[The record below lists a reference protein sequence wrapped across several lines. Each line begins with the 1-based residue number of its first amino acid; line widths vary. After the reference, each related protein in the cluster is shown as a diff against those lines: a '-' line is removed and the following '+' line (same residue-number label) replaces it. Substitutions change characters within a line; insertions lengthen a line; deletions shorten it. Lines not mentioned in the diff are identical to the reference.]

1 MDFKRDPSTNFKPIS
16 SVSKKK
22 AEEEIEALRDG
33 IEYHNYLYYVKNKP
47 EISDETYDK
56 LLARLQKLEDAF
68 PEFRS
73 PDSPTQ
79 RVGARPVSKLRK
91 VKHAVSMLSLNA
103 VLEEKEVEQFI
114 TFVRRNSANED
125 VSLVSEPKFDGTSI
139 EVVYRDGMFKYGAT
153 RGDGET
159 GEDVSANL
167 KTIRSIPLR
176 LQEED
181 GVPSSLAVRSEVFM
195 PKEAFQQL
203 NKERVEK
210 GEEPFAN
217 PRNAA
222 AGMLRQLDPKMVRG
236 RSLDVRFYDV
246 LRAEGLEL
254 SSHWEMLDKLSHWG
268 LKTDPHNAACS
279 SFEEVKECYQRLLE
293 QRDSLDYEIDG
304 LVIKVDDFELRDKL
318 GTRQRSPR
326 WAIAWKFPP
335 RKEISRIQKIVVQV
349 GRTGILTPVALLE
362 PVDVGGVTI
371 SRATLHNENE
381 VHRKDVRQGDRV
393 RVIRAGDVIPEVVER
408 VPRSGEKRQGAFHMP
423 RHCPACGTDVVREG
437 AYYLCPAG
445 LSCPA
450 QLIGRIVHY
459 ASREAMDI
467 EGLSEKTVQQLVRR
481 EMVKDIADLYQLS
494 VEDIKRLEGFA
505 QKSATQ
511 LHDAIQNTKKP
522 RLARFIYA
530 LGIRHVG
537 EHAAQMLANKFN
549 TLQAIRQANDR
560 QLRDIAGVGPQIAGS
575 VSSFFSQ
582 QENQKVLERLIDAGV
597 EVQEAPKKK
606 GKLPLEGKTFV
617 FTGSLEKY
625 SRSDSKRAVESL
637 GGRATSSVSGET
649 DFLVAGKNPGSKLD
663 EAKQHGVKIIDEA
676 EFDNLLNR
684 QVPTGFPV
692 GGKE

>member
-1 MDFKRDPSTNFKPIS
+1 MDFKKKPTTDFRPVSDIS
-16 SVSKKK
+16 KSE
-22 AEEEIEALRDG
+22 AEEEIEALREG
-33 IEYHNYLYYVKNKP
+33 IEYHNFLYYVQNNPK
-47 EISDETYDK
+47 ISDETYDK
-56 LLARLQKLEDAF
+56 LLARLQKLEEAF
-68 PEFRS
+68 PEFQS

-79 RVGARPVSKLRK
+79 RVGAKSVSKLK
-91 VKHAVSMLSLNA
+91 KIKHAAPMLSLNA

-114 TFVRRNSANED
+114 RFVQKDSDHGDVTF
-125 VSLVSEPKFDGTSI
+125 VSEPKFDGTSI

-153 RGDGET
+153 RGDGEI
-159 GEDVSANL
+159 GEDVSGNL

-176 LQEED
+176 LQGNESI
-181 GVPSSLAVRSEVFM
+181 PSSLAVRSEVFM
-195 PKEAFQQL
+195 PKNAFQQL
-203 NKERVEK
+203 NRERVEK

-217 PRNAA
+217 PRNAT
-222 AGMLRQLDPKMVRG
+222 AGMLRQLDPKMVAG

-254 SSHWEMLDKLSHWG
+254 SSHWEMLEKLSQWG
-268 LKTDPHNAACS
+268 LKTDPHNKTCT
-279 SFEEVKECYQRLLE
+279 SFQEVKECYQRLLE
-293 QRDSLDYEIDG
+293 QRDSLEYETDG
-304 LVIKVDDFELRDKL
+304 LVIKVDGLGLRDKL

-335 RKEISRIQKIVVQV
+335 RKEVSRIENIVVQV

-371 SRATLHNENE
+371 SRATLHNEDE

-408 VPRSGEKRQGAFHMP
+408 VPQPGEKRKSVFHMP
-423 RHCPACGTDVVREG
+423 RRCPACGTEVVREG

-445 LSCPA
+445 LSCAA
-450 QLIGRIVHY
+450 QLTGRIVHY

-467 EGLSEKTVQQLVRR
+467 QGLSEKTVQQLIRK
-481 EMVKDIADLYQLS
+481 EMVKDVADLYQLS
-494 VEDIKRLEGFA
+494 VEDIEQLDGFA

-537 EHAAQMLANKFN
+537 EHAAQMLANRFN
-549 TLQAIRQANDR
+549 TLEA
-560 QLRDIAGVGPQIAGS
+560 LRGASEKELSQIPGVGPQIAGS
-575 VSSFFSQ
+575 VSAFFSEE
-582 QENQKVLERLIDAGV
+582 ENQRVLKRLLDSGL
-597 EVQEAPKKK
+597 EVQEAPRKK
-606 GKLPLEGKTFV
+606 GRLPLEGRTFV

-625 SRSDSKRAVESL
+625 SRSDSEKAVESL

-649 DFLVAGKNPGSKLD
+649 DFLVVGKNPGSKLN
-663 EAKQHGVKIIDEA
+663 EAKQHDVKIIDEA
-676 EFDNLLNR
+676 EFEELLR
-684 QVPTGFPV
+684 S
-692 GGKE
+692 

>member
-47 EISDETYDK
+47 EISDETCDK

-663 EAKQHGVKIIDEA
+663 EAKQHGVKVMDEA
-676 EFDNLLNR
+676 EFDKLVEPPGSRRTASL
-684 QVPTGFPV
+684 
-692 GGKE
+692 